1 MNFIVHIFVFIWYNY
16 NVITAKGW
24 EREVF
29 MEEINLKE
37 LFEYFK
43 ERLTTIIII
52 VLAVIF
58 VGTVYSLF
66 LKTPQYKSQSTIIL
80 VNNTQSTTTSD
91 LQLNKNLVKTYSKV
105 VKSRT
110 VVQKTID
117 NLALDY
123 SYEQVVNKI
132 SVTSDTDT
140 EVITISATDPDKSVA
155 ADLTNELV
163 KVFTAEV
170 NAIYNLQ
177 NISVI
182 DPAEEQ
188 AKPYNINLFKDYI
201 IYLAIGFV
209 LALAIV
215 FVIYYFDTTIKSADE
230 VEQKFGIPIFGV
242 IPKVKH
248 REK

>member
-1 MNFIVHIFVFIWYNY
+1 
-16 NVITAKGW
+16 
-24 EREVF
+24 

-43 ERLTTIIII
+43 ERLTTIIMI
-52 VLAVIF
+52 VLVVIF
-58 VGTVYSLF
+58 VGTIYSLF

-91 LQLNKNLVKTYSKV
+91 IQLNKNLVKTYSKI
-105 VKSRT
+105 VKSRS

-123 SYEQVVNKI
+123 TYEQVVNKI
-132 SVTSDTDT
+132 TVSSDTDT
-140 EVITISATDPDKSVA
+140 EVITIAATDPDKSIA

-188 AKPYNINLFKDYI
+188 SKPYNINLFKDYI
-201 IYLAIGFV
+201 IYFAIGLV
-209 LALAIV
+209 LALAII
-215 FVIYYFDTTIKSADE
+215 FVIYYFDTTIKSAEE
-230 VEQKFGIPIFGV
+230 VESKFGIPIFGV